1 MKTTRTALL
10 FLRAMVAG
18 SLFVGAAPSPAQVQ
32 MLYSTPTSPARDN
45 YSGVIGCQLQ
55 AGSSNVVVSH
65 LGYFSTN
72 EVSGLAISHK
82 VGLFTSS
89 LASPTILGQGVVV
102 PAGTSADLYT
112 NGFYWM
118 HLDPPLLLSSNTIYI
133 LGGLVQSGDGDIWQD
148 SYTPTWNTY
157 FVGTAGNRFSVYG
170 PGGSSAFPPASFG
183 HNVTNQTYGVA
194 SAGNIPVGQA
204 YVGVQ
209 TTNVSISAGQTLT
222 VLGFASGAPTI
233 TYQWY
238 TNSINTPLANQTNA
252 ALVIANATAANSG
265 TYFLTASNALGGE
278 QSANVTVVVTAFP
291 VGIAQQPTN
300 LAVFQNYQASFFTTA
315 TGSPPISYF
324 WSSNG
329 IAVPGA
335 NSTNYSLTAALANN
349 GDVYSCLVSNNI
361 SDTPYTVASSN
372 ATLTVIPNLALP
384 QEFLHG
390 ANTNLGNNNFGGLVG
405 GQFTVGNSSVTVT
418 HLGYYA
424 WPANITTSLT
434 ATNCSLTQNH
444 HVGIFSANGSV
455 LYGYVVV
462 PAGVNPV
469 VNGYMWAQL
478 DPPLVLSNN
487 TQYLLLAETFSGTD
501 PWGDTYVLPDL
512 NPYFA
517 SACDA
522 VYWGAA
528 WPNAGVAGQFGG
540 QMYSAPNLA
549 ILALSTPSA
558 SVLPTNVTQY
568 AGLNATLT
576 AYVTGQAPLT
586 LQWYTNGIP
595 LTGQSNLTLT
605 LNNLTLGD
613 SGNYY
618 VIATNTVTGA
628 SVQSSNATVTVLPD
642 TGPSITQDIQSQD
655 AFVYSTVQ
663 FVAAASGTPPLSY
676 RWTFKSNTIA
686 GATNSTLT
694 VNDVSAA
701 SVGNYELFV
710 TNNFGATNSSVASLA
725 VEVPAWGSYP
735 SAVLGTNLLLFY
747 PLDDAGSGYAIATN
761 WGSLGFADNGL
772 YTNGFSSIAGP
783 TNLNF
788 DGFSNLA
795 VSLDG
800 LSGYVQV
807 PPLANVVVSNITIAA
822 WVNDTYP
829 NAGSGN
835 QADNAAIFFQR
846 STYVFGLSVNP
857 DATTGADQLRYTWNG
872 GFFDS
877 DLDLP
882 TNQWALTAMVI
893 SPTNATV
900 YLRDGTGLQSTNF
913 VRANPS
919 ATFDGNSEIGWD
931 TAGGNGGRLWN
942 GPIADVMVF
951 DSALSPVA
959 VNALYLGVP
968 ASATLTIAPS
978 GANLVVTWPGGTL
991 QEATQ
996 ITGPWTPTIGA
1007 TNGTYTFTPAA
1018 IKFYRVQ
1025 LQ

>member
-45 YSGVIGCQLQ
+45 YSGVIGCQFQ
-55 AGSSNVVVSH
+55 AGSSNVIVSH

-89 LASPTILGQGVVV
+89 LASPSLLGQVVV

-133 LGGLVQSGDGDIWQD
+133 LGGLVQSGDGCKWQD

-335 NSTNYSLTAALANN
+335 NSTNYSLTATLANN

-528 WPNAGVAGQFGG
+528 WPNAGVAGQF
-540 QMYSAPNLA
+540 
-549 ILALSTPSA
+549 
-558 SVLPTNVTQY
+558 
-568 AGLNATLT
+568 
-576 AYVTGQAPLT
+576 
-586 LQWYTNGIP
+586 
-595 LTGQSNLTLT
+595 
-605 LNNLTLGD
+605 
-613 SGNYY
+613 
-618 VIATNTVTGA
+618 
-628 SVQSSNATVTVLPD
+628 
-642 TGPSITQDIQSQD
+642 
-655 AFVYSTVQ
+655 
-663 FVAAASGTPPLSY
+663 
-676 RWTFKSNTIA
+676 
-686 GATNSTLT
+686 
-694 VNDVSAA
+694 
-701 SVGNYELFV
+701 
-710 TNNFGATNSSVASLA
+710 
-725 VEVPAWGSYP
+725 
-735 SAVLGTNLLLFY
+735 
-747 PLDDAGSGYAIATN
+747 
-761 WGSLGFADNGL
+761 
-772 YTNGFSSIAGP
+772 
-783 TNLNF
+783 
-788 DGFSNLA
+788 
-795 VSLDG
+795 
-800 LSGYVQV
+800 
-807 PPLANVVVSNITIAA
+807 
-822 WVNDTYP
+822 
-829 NAGSGN
+829 
-835 QADNAAIFFQR
+835 
-846 STYVFGLSVNP
+846 
-857 DATTGADQLRYTWNG
+857 
-872 GFFDS
+872 
-877 DLDLP
+877 
-882 TNQWALTAMVI
+882 
-893 SPTNATV
+893 
-900 YLRDGTGLQSTNF
+900 
-913 VRANPS
+913 
-919 ATFDGNSEIGWD
+919 
-931 TAGGNGGRLWN
+931 
-942 GPIADVMVF
+942 
-951 DSALSPVA
+951 
-959 VNALYLGVP
+959 
-968 ASATLTIAPS
+968 
-978 GANLVVTWPGGTL
+978 
-991 QEATQ
+991 
-996 ITGPWTPTIGA
+996 
-1007 TNGTYTFTPAA
+1007 
-1018 IKFYRVQ
+1018 
-1025 LQ
+1025 